1 MLTTL
6 SFNEDCYTA
15 SLLLCCLLLLL
26 YTVCVSY
33 RQNILE
39 YILGYLINNK

>member
-26 YTVCVSY
+26 YTVCVVPT
-33 RQNILE
+33 E
-39 YILGYLINNK
+39 YIGIYSGIPNQ